1 MDKLNSGQQEAV
13 KHIQGPLLVLS
24 GPGSGK
30 TTAITERLVYMT
42 EKCGINPRDILT
54 ITFTKAAAI
63 EMENRYASAGGR
75 RGVTF
80 STFHALFFRI
90 LREHFHYDIG
100 MLITENEKRRFLSST
115 VESYGIETDD
125 IDQTVDSFFLN
136 YGLVKNDLQN
146 PKEFEPKEMIKE
158 EFFALYKIYEAHKE
172 RNEKIDFDDMMYNCY
187 SLLIND
193 KAVLNK
199 WRKKYKYILI
209 DEFQDINKAQYE
221 CIKMLAYP
229 ENNIFAVGD
238 DDQSIYSFRGARPDF
253 MQDFAREYKGCS
265 KVYLDINYRST
276 EQIIAL
282 SEKLISKNKIRFNK
296 SIKGTGRQG
305 AVPAFFYCVDE
316 KEEADRIVDTICTL
330 HDKKGVLYKDMA
342 VIYRNNLA
350 SNPYARRF
358 VSRGIPYFLKDNTYD
373 VYDHWI
379 AKDICAY
386 VDFINDTSNDEAFER
401 IINRPS
407 RRVSKRVIEQAKRM
421 GMSTFYGVMN
431 SDMLG
436 KKGREEL
443 EQLYNDIQAARK
455 LSGRKQAE
463 FIYKYLGY
471 NKYIDDY
478 AAYKRCSSV
487 FLKQIAGEVLSIA
500 AELDDLRGLRR
511 LLADYKFKIASAPV
525 PDKDDDAVTLTTMH
539 SAKGLEFGTV
549 FIPSL
554 VETIVPH
561 GSPKIDTEV
570 EEERRLFYVAVTRA
584 KSRLILSA
592 FSSMGYST
600 EVKLSRFLGELGI
613 RKKE

>member
-1 MDKLNSGQQEAV
+1 
-13 KHIQGPLLVLS
+13 
-24 GPGSGK
+24 
-30 TTAITERLVYMT
+30 
-42 EKCGINPRDILT
+42 
-54 ITFTKAAAI
+54 
-63 EMENRYASAGGR
+63 
-75 RGVTF
+75 
-80 STFHALFFRI
+80 
-90 LREHFHYDIG
+90 
-100 MLITENEKRRFLSST
+100 
-115 VESYGIETDD
+115 
-125 IDQTVDSFFLN
+125 
-136 YGLVKNDLQN
+136 
-146 PKEFEPKEMIKE
+146 
-158 EFFALYKIYEAHKE
+158 
-172 RNEKIDFDDMMYNCY
+172 
-187 SLLIND
+187 
-193 KAVLNK
+193 
-199 WRKKYKYILI
+199 
-209 DEFQDINKAQYE
+209 
-221 CIKMLAYP
+221 MLAYP

-238 DDQSIYSFRGARPDF
+238 DDQSIYSFRGARPEF
-253 MQDFAREYKGCS
+253 MQAFAKEYKGCS

-282 SEKLISKNKIRFNK
+282 SEKLISKNKIRFSKN
-296 SIKGTGRQG
+296 IKGTGRQG

-330 HDKKGVLYKDMA
+330 HDKKGVPYKEMA

-358 VSRGIPYFLKDNTYD
+358 VNRGIPYFLKDNTYD

-386 VDFINDTSNDEAFER
+386 VDFIYDTSNDEAFER

-407 RRVSKRVIEQAKRM
+407 RRVSKRVIEHAKRM

-478 AAYKRCSSV
+478 AAYKKCSSV

-500 AELDDLRGLRR
+500 AELDDLRGLKS
-511 LLADYKFKIASAPV
+511 LLSDYKFKIASAPV
-525 PDKDDDAVTLTTMH
+525 PEKDEDAVTLTTMH

-561 GSPKIDTEV
+561 GSPKIDTDV

-592 FSSMGYST
+592 FSSMGYSS